1 MRQNIKERKNKMKGK
16 KVITYAVSFLVALG
30 CVSAFPV
37 TVKADTGYEVYPNPH
52 SMNYSDG
59 DYEMTSQVNVVYE
72 DGIDEDTKAR
82 LNEVLALKGMNASVS
97 SEKKAGKTNILV
109 GVKGSKQYVDSQFGT
124 TSAGLFDKLDS
135 YALKSDKG
143 TISILGKDTDAAFY
157 GLTSLYHI
165 FKQVEGKTIRN
176 FSIEDYADVASRG
189 FIEGYYGNPW
199 STEDRCKLMEWGGY
213 YKLNSYFYAP
223 KDDPKHNAKWRD
235 LYTEEEINTKIKP
248 LAEAGNKSKC
258 RFVFALHPYM
268 NNAIR
273 YNSEA
278 NYQADLKVMQAKFK
292 QVIDAGVRQIAILA
306 DDAGNVGGANYT
318 RTLTDMSNW
327 LKELQPSYP
336 GLKLTLPFC
345 TQEYMGWGQ
354 SYYRD
359 FPENVQIIMTGG
371 RVWGEVTNN
380 FTSSFTDTAGRGHY
394 MWINWPCTDNSKK
407 HLIMGGYTTFLHPG
421 VDPSKIQGI

>member
-1 MRQNIKERKNKMKGK
+1 MKGK

-135 YALKSDKG
+135 YALKSEKG

-223 KDDPKHNAKWRD
+223 KDDPKHNAKWWCD
-235 LYTEEEINTKIKP
+235 L
-248 LAEAGNKSKC
+248 
-258 RFVFALHPYM
+258 
-268 NNAIR
+268 
-273 YNSEA
+273 
-278 NYQADLKVMQAKFK
+278 
-292 QVIDAGVRQIAILA
+292 
-306 DDAGNVGGANYT
+306 
-318 RTLTDMSNW
+318 
-327 LKELQPSYP
+327 
-336 GLKLTLPFC
+336 
-345 TQEYMGWGQ
+345 
-354 SYYRD
+354 
-359 FPENVQIIMTGG
+359 
-371 RVWGEVTNN
+371 
-380 FTSSFTDTAGRGHY
+380 
-394 MWINWPCTDNSKK
+394 
-407 HLIMGGYTTFLHPG
+407 
-421 VDPSKIQGI
+421 

>member
-82 LNEVLALKGMNASVS
+82 LNEVLALKSMNASVS

-258 RFVFALHPYM
+258 RFVFALH
-268 NNAIR
+268 
-273 YNSEA
+273 
-278 NYQADLKVMQAKFK
+278 
-292 QVIDAGVRQIAILA
+292 
-306 DDAGNVGGANYT
+306 
-318 RTLTDMSNW
+318 
-327 LKELQPSYP
+327 
-336 GLKLTLPFC
+336 
-345 TQEYMGWGQ
+345 Q
-354 SYYRD
+354 S
-359 FPENVQIIMTGG
+359 PN
-371 RVWGEVTNN
+371 
-380 FTSSFTDTAGRGHY
+380 
-394 MWINWPCTDNSKK
+394 P
-407 HLIMGGYTTFLHPG
+407 L
-421 VDPSKIQGI
+421 